1 MYKHNCV
8 KCLVKHNLK
17 CMWNIRCIDR
27 FLGTDGVKF
36 CPEYIRNYI
45 RNIEGL

>member
-17 CMWNIRCIDR
+17 CMWNIRFIDR
-27 FLGTDGVKF
+27 FLGNDGVKF
-36 CPEYIRNYI
+36 CPEYIK
-45 RNIEGL
+45 NIEGL